1 MTKPFIT
8 IIGLGVTGTSV
19 GLALRQEP
27 GDFEIVGHDK
37 DHGADGAARKL
48 NAVHRS
54 EWNLHRACE
63 GASMIIVAVP
73 MTEIGETLQLI
84 AEDLTPNCLVLVL
97 NSLMQPVVQMAAQS
111 LPQHANI
118 VVGHPILMGG
128 PTPEPHA
135 RLLHEATFCLA
146 AAPQTGAGALE
157 LASDFVERIG
167 AKPHFMD
174 ALEHD
179 GIMAGVE
186 QLPTLLGAT
195 LVHMSARS
203 PGWRESQQLAGRRF
217 AHSTNIGSNAA
228 SIFRAL
234 YDNRDNLLHRINLF
248 QAELEGW
255 RSLLSEEA
263 PPAKSHPLLDAL
275 TAAVA
280 EREAWAQAAITQ
292 EWDNVAAP
300 MPQSEG
306 SGGVF
311 RQLFLGNWGRR
322 GSRNEPPGN
331 K

>member
-1 MTKPFIT
+1 MAKPFIT

-19 GLALRQEP
+19 GLALRKEP

-37 DHGADGAARKL
+37 DHAADGAARKL
-48 NAVHRS
+48 NAVHRG

-63 GASMIIVAVP
+63 GSSMVILAIP
-73 MTEIGETLQLI
+73 MTEVAETLTLI
-84 AEDLTPNCLVLVL
+84 AEDLSPNTLVLAL
-97 NSLMQPVVQMAAQS
+97 NNLMQPVVDMTSQS
-111 LPQHANI
+111 LPNHAN
-118 VVGHPILMGG
+118 VVIGHPILIGG
-128 PTPEPHA
+128 SSSEPHA
-135 RLLHEATFCLA
+135 ELLNGATFCLA

-157 LASDFVERIG
+157 LASDFVERVG
-167 AKPHFMD
+167 AKPHFVD

-217 AHSTNIGSNAA
+217 AQTTGIGNNAA
-228 SIFRAL
+228 STFRAL
-234 YDNRDNLLHRINLF
+234 YDNRENLLRRINQF
-248 QAELEGW
+248 QAELEAW
-255 RSLLSEEA
+255 RALLSEEA
-263 PPAKSHPLLDAL
+263 STEKPHPLLDAL
-275 TAAVA
+275 NAAVA
-280 EREAWAQAAITQ
+280 ERESWAQAVITQ
-292 EWDNVAAP
+292 EWDNVAVSAP
-300 MPQSEG
+300 QPEN

-322 GSRNEPPGN
+322 GPRNEPPSN